1 VAWYRLAAWV
11 LKVRAT
17 GRHASGPRPS
27 RQRGSRHRAHAGVSI
42 NRNAKPATIAYAVR
56 RVLDDPRYREAAEQ
70 LGWAIRRDASS
81 GALVAELETESV
93 V

>member
-1 VAWYRLAAWV
+1 
-11 LKVRAT
+11 
-17 GRHASGPRPS
+17 
-27 RQRGSRHRAHAGVSI
+27 VSI